1 MTQNS
6 NDKDQGSA
14 FTSNCRLIEPSL
26 TVGLLPRSITFTLSL
41 VAIACVLFLSGCSKG
56 AGGSG
61 LHVKSAATGE
71 KDVAVKSSYAFAVT
85 KTFTDTSNKITMAS
99 AYNVDAANYDL
110 DATNFAMTLDK
121 PLTSDDQVRVM
132 FTLVGDQG
140 TDGKSAPKAGTY
152 SAKADKFMKVET
164 VGIVS
169 RKGGADN
176 KVWLERGTVSGEV
189 KVTSVSGDTMSGD
202 IDLTSGE
209 TSIKGSFTAKI
220 LKRK

>member
-1 MTQNS
+1 MPQNRDYEDHGRAYS
-6 NDKDQGSA
+6 G
-14 FTSNCRLIEPSL
+14 LIKPSL
-26 TVGLLPRSITFTLSL
+26 TVALLPRHITFTLSL
-41 VAIACVLFLSGCSKG
+41 VALACVLFLSGCSKG
-56 AGGSG
+56 AGGNS

-71 KDVAVKSSYAFAVT
+71 KDVAAKSAYAFAVT
-85 KTFTDTSNKITMAS
+85 KSFTDTNNKITMAS
-99 AYNVDAANYDL
+99 AYNVDVANYDL

-169 RKGGADN
+169 RKGGTDS
-176 KVWLERGTVSGEV
+176 KVWLDRSTLTGNV

-202 IDLTSGE
+202 IDVSAGE